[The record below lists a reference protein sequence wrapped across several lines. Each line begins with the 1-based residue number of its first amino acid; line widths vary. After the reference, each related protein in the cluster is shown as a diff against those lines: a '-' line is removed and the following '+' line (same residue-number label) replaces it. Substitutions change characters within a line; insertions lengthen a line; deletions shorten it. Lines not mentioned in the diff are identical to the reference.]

1 MSLLYS
7 LSKLLEKIILN
18 RLREYE
24 DNLIIDEQYG
34 FRTQQST
41 TPQLENLTDQIAR
54 NFNYN
59 KITAVLSLDINE
71 AFDTVWH

>member
-18 RLREYE
+18 RLRE
-24 DNLIIDEQYG
+24 YG